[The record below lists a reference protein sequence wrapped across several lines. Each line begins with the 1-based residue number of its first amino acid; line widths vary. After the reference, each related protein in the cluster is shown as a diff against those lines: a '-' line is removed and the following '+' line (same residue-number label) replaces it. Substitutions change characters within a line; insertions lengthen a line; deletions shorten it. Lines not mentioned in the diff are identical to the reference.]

1 MNVFDAAQ
9 DYMPSAPPRG
19 AEDLLQTPS
28 QSPSQ
33 RVPEISA
40 GDLYQAEEIPEDLAM
55 ILQYFLGANRDQP
68 AQPRNELSTFNETSQ
83 QTLPPPTRY
92 SRPHNNMSTPKG
104 PSVSGAFLPFTKAAR
119 EPSGPV

>member
-19 AEDLLQTPS
+19 AEDLQVGLQTPS

-40 GDLYQAEEIPEDLAM
+40 GDLHQAEEIPEDLAM
-55 ILQYFLGANRDQP
+55 ILQYFLGANRDQL
-68 AQPRNELSTFNETSQ
+68 A
-83 QTLPPPTRY
+83 
-92 SRPHNNMSTPKG
+92 
-104 PSVSGAFLPFTKAAR
+104 
-119 EPSGPV
+119 